1 MNTLQTKETAV
12 VATFD
17 THQQAAQGVK
27 ERQKSGFDMKK
38 LSIIRHRHHL
48 LLPIAHGSAEEVGQ
62 AAILQRAHG

>member
-1 MNTLQTKETAV
+1 MNTLQTKETAA

-17 THQQAAQGVK
+17 THQQAEQGVK
-27 ERQKSGFDMKK
+27 ERQKSGFNMKK

-48 LLPIAHGSAEEVGQ
+48 LPIAHGSAEEVEQ